1 MAVTLEHIAFD
12 AADALRLAQ
21 FYGAVL
27 EREVDPGGSE
37 YFATIGK
44 SGSARLHP
52 ALIFLQVP
60 EGRVGK
66 NRLHLDLVS
75 ADRGADVARALAA
88 GATHVAD
95 LAEYGTA
102 WTTLAD
108 PEGNVFDIG
117 DGQQQIDQPT

>member
-1 MAVTLEHIAFD
+1 MPVTLAQIVVD

-21 FYGAVL
+21 FYAQVL
-27 EREVDPGGSE
+27 ERDVDPDGSA
-37 YFATIGK
+37 YFASVGR

-52 ALIFLQVP
+52 ALMFVQVP
-60 EGRVGK
+60 EARAGK
-66 NRLHLDLVS
+66 NRVHVDLIS
-75 ADRGADVARALAA
+75 PDRAADIQRAIKA

-95 LAEYGTA
+95 FAEYGTA

-117 DGQQQIDQPT
+117 DGLDADEG